1 VCPMPNPLKPLDYQE
16 VMDIWRKEKDLKSLA
31 ELRRDFFPEVK
42 TFVNRLKEE
51 AQAEAAKDPYS
62 TKTRSLNGQV
72 ANVTEKVTQ
81 VFEIRMEK
89 ILRMAIRGASG
100 GKVENTRMV
109 EEEKA
114 YFEHVFTLTKEI
126 RAREI
131 DPSRGSKELDF
142 QSLKLPEAEG
152 SGQVGPRTARAD
164 PVEPRVNL
172 APTESGNKPITVE
185 PSKPIAIDLVA
196 RAAPSS
202 LTVPPQPASPTPG
215 DAEEKPEAKDLLV
228 LRILEDI
235 PPFAGPFG
243 NYRLSREDVATL
255 PTGLARALIKR
266 GKAVEIAVART

>member
-1 VCPMPNPLKPLDYQE
+1 MPNPLKPLDYPE
-16 VMDIWRKEKDLKSLA
+16 VMDVWRKEKDLKSLA
-31 ELRRDFFPEVK
+31 EMRRDFFPEVK
-42 TFVNRLKEE
+42 TFVSRLKEE
-51 AQAEAAKDPYS
+51 AQAEAAKDAYS
-62 TKTRSLNGQV
+62 TKTRSLNVQV

-131 DPSRGSKELDF
+131 DPIKGQKEFDS
-142 QSLKLPEAEG
+142 QPQKLPVADEGGKAEEPAVIVAPKEPIEKAIAVEAAGTPASE
-152 SGQVGPRTARAD
+152 VM
-164 PVEPRVNL
+164 VK
-172 APTESGNKPITVE
+172 PTSP
-185 PSKPIAIDLVA
+185 P
-196 RAAPSS
+196 
-202 LTVPPQPASPTPG
+202 LTKNPQPTLPISG
-215 DAEEKPEAKDLLV
+215 DAEAKPDAKDLLV

-243 NYRLSREDVATL
+243 NYRLRREDVATL
-255 PTGLARALIKR
+255 PSGLAKALIKR